1 MAGESDG
8 PDGAAAR
15 LEAALERIAA
25 AAARRTDAPLAQHDV
40 ACGAQLDAGTHAFG
54 APGGDPGMEKTG
66 ATLSGTRIDAGMAA
80 PVGPEIAARLDGL
93 IERLRGALAPRPG

>member
-25 AAARRTDAPLAQHDV
+25 AAARRASAPPAAHAV
-40 ACGAQLDAGTHAFG
+40 APPAA
-54 APGGDPGMEKTG
+54 APSVVIP
-66 ATLSGTRIDAGMAA
+66 ATAMAA
-80 PVGPEIAARLDGL
+80 PAAPEIAARLDGL
-93 IERLRGALAPRPG
+93 IERLRGALAARPG